1 MVSMSMSLSLRPISG
16 ATFPPIGKCVPH
28 LGPST
33 YQAQDQTLVL
43 SGLAFSS
50 SSDELEWSSSSGYG
64 HFLCLLQEEQWTS
77 Q

>member
-1 MVSMSMSLSLRPISG
+1 MVLMPMFLFLRPMSG
-16 ATFPPIGKCVPH
+16 ATFPNIGNCVPH

-33 YQAQDQTLVL
+33 YQAQDQLLVL

-50 SSDELEWSSSSGYG
+50 SSDELEGLSSSGYG
-64 HFLCLLQEEQWTS
+64 HFLCLLQEKQWTS